1 MQAADSSVS
10 GWQRGVERVVAHL
23 QTVVRSGAALPD
35 LAELA
40 AIAHQSPYHF
50 HRVYRALTGEPVGQT
65 VARLRLSQALHLLG
79 RGDASV
85 TEVALAV
92 GYQTPQALARA
103 CRNALQASPSVLR
116 ASPALRASKLQQLSA
131 PPSGARVAS
140 APLAV
145 SVQTLEPF
153 ELVVLRKRGA
163 FDDLDRGFGQI
174 VAWAARAGV
183 VDHLQC
189 LVGLPLSDHR
199 DVPAHAHLFE
209 CGVGFATSAF
219 ATPAA
224 PLQLRH
230 LNGGLHAVLR
240 QVGSYAG
247 LEDALDCMLAFWLP
261 GSGYVLREAPVH
273 YLFLDDPEE
282 TPEAILRADIRIPV
296 ATGDTHL

>member
-1 MQAADSSVS
+1 MQAANSAGTS
-10 GWQRGVERVVAHL
+10 WQRGVERVVAHL
-23 QTVVRSGAALPD
+23 QSVVRSGAALPN

-79 RGDASV
+79 RSDVSV
-85 TEVALAV
+85 TDVALAV

-103 CRNALQASPSVLR
+103 CRSALQASPSVLR
-116 ASPALRASKLQQLSA
+116 ATPALRANKLQQLSA
-131 PPSGARVAS
+131 PPSGAQVAS

-163 FDDLDRGFGQI
+163 FDDLDRGFGRI
-174 VAWAARAGV
+174 VAWAARAGI
-183 VDHLQC
+183 VDSLQC

-199 DVPAHAHLFE
+199 DVPAHMHLFE
-209 CGVGFATSAF
+209 CGVCFDAA

-224 PLQLRH
+224 PLQLRP
-230 LNGGLHAVLR
+230 LDGGPHAVLR
-240 QVGSYAG
+240 HIGTYAG
-247 LEDALDCMLAFWLP
+247 LEDALDELLASWLP
-261 GSGYVLREAPVH
+261 GSGYLLRDAPLH
-273 YLFLDDPEE
+273 YLYLDDPEE
-282 TPEAILRADIRIPV
+282 TPEAILRADIRVPV
-296 ATGDTHL
+296 VAIEKRG

>member
-1 MQAADSSVS
+1 MQAADSAGTS
-10 GWQRGVERVVAHL
+10 WQRGVERVVAHL
-23 QTVVRSGAALPD
+23 QNVVRSGAALPD

-79 RGDASV
+79 RDDASV

-103 CRNALQASPSVLR
+103 CRTALQASPSILR
-116 ASPALRASKLQQLSA
+116 TTPALRASKLLQLST
-131 PPSGARVAS
+131 PPADARAAS

-183 VDHLQC
+183 ADHLQC

-199 DVPAHAHLFE
+199 DVPAQAHLFE
-209 CGVGFATSAF
+209 CGVGFGTAAAPT
-219 ATPAA
+219 A

-230 LNGGLHAVLR
+230 LDGGLHAVLR
-240 QVGSYAG
+240 HIGTYAG
-247 LEDALDCMLAFWLP
+247 LEDALDRVLADWLP
-261 GSGYVLREAPVH
+261 DSGHVLREAPVH

-282 TPEAILRADIRIPV
+282 TPEAILRADIRVPV
-296 ATGDTHL
+296 APLASSR